1 MFQQIIALIII
12 AFFVIRL
19 FLRKQKKQISANEF
33 LFWFIFWSLSGLA
46 VIFLRRIDKLV
57 AELGFSG
64 SGIEVLLYL
73 AVAVLFYLIF
83 RLRLRLEKVEKNIT
97 RLVREISLNKKK

>member
-73 AVAVLFYLIF
+73 AVAVLFYFIF